1 MKTLF
6 VFLLGAIAGAFAYY
20 VYEQPARPSETAA
33 DTGAALSAK
42 ARSAADDM
50 GTKTRDA
57 AVRVKDSVSEKLVEW
72 HLTSDDIKADLA
84 KTGQVVRSKTA
95 AAGDRISDARI
106 VTVVKAKYV
115 LDRDLSA
122 LDIKI
127 DCTDGAVVLNGIVAT
142 PELVGRA
149 TALALETDGVHLV
162 TSRLKVK
169 TKSP

>member
-1 MKTLF
+1 MKILF
-6 VFLLGAIAGAFAYY
+6 IFLLGAIAGGFALY
-20 VYEQPARPSETAA
+20 VYQQPEPLSAKAA

-42 ARSAADDM
+42 ARSAAEDV
-50 GTKTRDA
+50 GAKTRDTA
-57 AVRVKDSVSEKLVEW
+57 GRVKDSVSEKLVEW

-95 AAGDRISDARI
+95 EAGDRIGDARI

-122 LDIKI
+122 LDINI
-127 DCTDGAVVLNGIVAT
+127 GCTDGAVVLNGTVAT
-142 PELVGRA
+142 PDLVGRA

-169 TKSP
+169 TKAP